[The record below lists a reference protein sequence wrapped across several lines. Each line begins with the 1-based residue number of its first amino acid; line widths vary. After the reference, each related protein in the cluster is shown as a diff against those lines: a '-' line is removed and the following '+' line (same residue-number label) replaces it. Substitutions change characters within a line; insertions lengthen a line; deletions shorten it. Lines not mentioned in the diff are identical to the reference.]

1 MGISV
6 ESRLNLKQM
15 KMKKLHKDQKG
26 FTLLE
31 LLIGIA
37 ITALITTAVTMTI
50 LQTFTGSTR
59 SSNHMVAVR
68 QVQEAGYWVSFY
80 AYAAQ
85 NTIITGDSG
94 FPLTLRWIDF
104 DTNKRQQ
111 VVFNLTSSSGGLRGS
126 YSVAVSDDSFV
137 PDSAKTGKI
146 PVFQFINPDK
156 TKTNCQVSGGSDFS
170 LPDIGDKFKITGG
183 DVPDGGQIT
192 VPSGS
197 GSISFT
203 KTGSATYVLVQ
214 STPYYIYAWN
224 TTATTGD
231 TITVKAASLNT
242 KGSWTSET
250 KAATAA
256 ITVDVDKD
264 ATLSSA
270 RGLIFTV
277 TATVG
282 TGQQEE
288 SETRIYKVVPKPVS

>member
-1 MGISV
+1 
-6 ESRLNLKQM
+6 M
-15 KMKKLHKDQKG
+15 KMKKLHKGQKG

-85 NTIITGDSG
+85 DLTITGDSG
-94 FPLTLRWIDF
+94 FPLILQWVNFEPSGRH
-104 DTNKRQQ
+104 K

-126 YSVAVSDDSFV
+126 YYVNDVL
-137 PDSAKTGKI
+137 DSAKTGKI
-146 PVFQFINPDK
+146 PAFEFITSNT

-183 DVPDGGQIT
+183 ATPDNGIIT
-192 VPSGS
+192 RAS

-203 KTGSATYVLVQ
+203 KTGGATYALV
-214 STPYYIYAWN
+214 TG
-224 TTATTGD
+224 TTNKWTWTTTTTGD
-231 TITVKAASLNT
+231 TITVTATGSNT
-242 KGSWTSET
+242 KGSWTSDT
-250 KAATAA
+250 KAVTAA
-256 ITVDVDKD
+256 ITVDSGATS